1 MLLVTNVIGLSFSS
15 ILTAQTSTEV
25 TDEFSKS
32 FVGYG
37 ENIMTPVLH
46 GANMPFYEGEE
57 LWIMSAENA
66 RLRLTSPNGFVYTAL
81 ATAEPQMLKR
91 FGDTDVNGDWLLE
104 QVSPIGGVLSM
115 TIELESYATNG
126 NAWLLFNFEEKN
138 FSANIDRKS
147 QSLAAFISTS
157 GFPAVTP
164 RGLVSI
170 NLGTEYSGPVNVKI
184 FSTEEQVVEG
194 YSGSTKIRV
203 EVPSLVANFSL
214 WALGGLVDGFL
225 LPNIHEVGSGGMFPL
240 RYGPIAV
247 YLEPDETWGSAIS
260 PVRSEFYVFP
270 FNPGSD
276 LLLSS
281 KIELPIEETDLKEL
295 EVVLANSTVVGFWPP
310 VAKVHVFDEKHN
322 RYLNSKEFS
331 LEIGNAQIWYG
342 DDSTHV
348 LYMNRTFLTAPEN
361 LTATFEYEL
370 RVGGFVVGDVTP
382 RTLTMKPPE
391 DLTILAEACTLKV
404 KAIDLTGQPVT
415 ATLSINNTISVP
427 VTGEASLL
435 LPRGLYLLQAHST
448 KGNETDT
455 ILLEDDMEVTFTM
468 GLHALTVN
476 LLMAVGV
483 VEALVIALLAFK
495 LRAASKAIARSL
507 SPKHGRD

>member
-1 MLLVTNVIGLSFSS
+1 
-15 ILTAQTSTEV
+15 
-25 TDEFSKS
+25 
-32 FVGYG
+32 
-37 ENIMTPVLH
+37 
-46 GANMPFYEGEE
+46 
-57 LWIMSAENA
+57 
-66 RLRLTSPNGFVYTAL
+66 
-81 ATAEPQMLKR
+81 
-91 FGDTDVNGDWLLE
+91 
-104 QVSPIGGVLSM
+104 
-115 TIELESYATNG
+115 
-126 NAWLLFNFEEKN
+126 
-138 FSANIDRKS
+138 
-147 QSLAAFISTS
+147 
-157 GFPAVTP
+157 
-164 RGLVSI
+164 
-170 NLGTEYSGPVNVKI
+170 
-184 FSTEEQVVEG
+184 
-194 YSGSTKIRV
+194 
-203 EVPSLVANFSL
+203 
-214 WALGGLVDGFL
+214 
-225 LPNIHEVGSGGMFPL
+225 MFPL

-322 RYLNSKEFS
+322 RYLNSEEFS

-382 RTLTMKPPE
+382 RTLTMKPQE

-404 KAIDLTGQPVT
+404 KAIDLTGQPVA
-415 ATLSINNTISVP
+415 ATLSVNNTISVP

-435 LPRGLYLLQAHST
+435 LPKGLYLLQAHST

-468 GLHALTVN
+468 GLHALMVN
-476 LLMAVGV
+476 ILMAVGV